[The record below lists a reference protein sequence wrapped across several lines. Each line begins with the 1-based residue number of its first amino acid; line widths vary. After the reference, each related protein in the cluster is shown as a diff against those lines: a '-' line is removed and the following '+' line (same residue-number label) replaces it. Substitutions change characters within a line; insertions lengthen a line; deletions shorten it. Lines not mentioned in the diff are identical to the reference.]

1 MFGIFIMIHELKI
14 WPEHFDN
21 IVIGKKTF
29 EIRKNDRDYKTGDTL
44 ILKRFNPD
52 NQEYT
57 GATCNVYV
65 SHILYG
71 TDNNWGFNRDCCI
84 MSIHLLFV
92 NGQLSI

>member
-1 MFGIFIMIHELKI
+1 MFGIFIMNHELKI

-29 EIRKNDRDYKTGDTL
+29 EIRKNDRDYKSGDTL

-52 NQEYT
+52 RQEYT

-71 TDNNWGFNRDCCI
+71 TDNNWGLNRDCCI